1 MSDSSKYDLLL
12 SELSALETQITV
24 LKNKY
29 AAFSLQNSELEE
41 EVKILK
47 KENFSL
53 EQKLNRFEA
62 EAVKVQSFAGGTEV
76 LSSLNKAEKEN
87 LKNKIQTMISK
98 IDHHL
103 SS

>member
-1 MSDSSKYDLLL
+1 MPDSSKYDLLL
-12 SELSALETQITV
+12 SELSALETLVTV

-29 AAFSLQNSELEE
+29 AAVFLQNNELEE
-41 EVKILK
+41 EIKILK

-62 EAVKVQSFAGGTEV
+62 EAVKVQNFVGGTEV
-76 LSSLNKAEKEN
+76 LSSLNKAEKED